1 MSPVRSAMVATNG
14 ADALAGAAAIEK
26 VEFPQNR
33 GISGA
38 LAASAGLEVMTA
50 YPSSVRDQ
58 TPRALLQPSRNFRHS
73 SHRDGSAI
81 QFQQ

>member
-1 MSPVRSAMVATNG
+1 MSPVTSARVATNG
-14 ADALAGAAAIEK
+14 ADALAAAIEK
-26 VEFPQNR
+26 VEFPQNG

-38 LAASAGLEVMTA
+38 LAASAGLEAMTA
-50 YPSSVRDQ
+50 YPSSARDQ
-58 TPRALLQPSRNFRHS
+58 TPRALLQPTRNFRHS